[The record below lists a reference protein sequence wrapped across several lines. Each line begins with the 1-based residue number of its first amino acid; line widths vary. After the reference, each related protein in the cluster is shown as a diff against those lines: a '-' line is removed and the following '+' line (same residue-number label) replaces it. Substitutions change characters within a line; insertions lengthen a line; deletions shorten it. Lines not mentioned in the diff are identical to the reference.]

1 MIVAYL
7 QLAASMA
14 LVGVNVVVLK
24 LLAEALPVPLV
35 LGLRCG
41 LAALI
46 LLAVLGRRALV
57 LPGRGAMA
65 NIAAQAVLGSIF
77 YNVLLMLGVQRTG
90 ALEAGLVLAALPAVV
105 AVGAFV
111 LLREALPV
119 RRGFAAALAGLGM
132 AALALGRGG
141 EAHLALLGDAL
152 VFGAVLA
159 EAGYVLLAKSNAGA
173 VSPLVGAFWMQV
185 IGTVLLAPVAATQWA
200 GAHFTA
206 VSAGL
211 LVFHGVT
218 ASVLA
223 VVLLWYAGL
232 RRVPGGVAGVFAGL
246 LPLSAGAAAIVVLHE
261 APGPG
266 HLVGAVLMLGSIGLA
281 TWPGRA
287 APALPPAATST
298 GLRARPANPG

>member
-1 MIVAYL
+1 MILAYG

-14 LVGVNVVVLK
+14 LVGINVVVLK

-35 LGLRCG
+35 LALRCG

-46 LLAVLGRRALV
+46 LLAVLGRGALR
-57 LPGRGAMA
+57 LPGRGAFL
-65 NIAAQAVLGSIF
+65 NIAAQAVLGSIV

-105 AVGAFV
+105 AVGAFA
-111 LLREALPV
+111 LLHEALPA
-119 RRGFAAALAGLGM
+119 RRAVAAGLAGLGM

-159 EAGYVLLAKSNAGA
+159 EAGYVLLAKSNAGR
-173 VSPLVGAFWMQV
+173 VSPLLGAFWMQV
-185 IGTVLLAPVAATQWA
+185 AGTVILVPVAATQWA
-200 GAHFTA
+200 GAQFTP
-206 VSAGL
+206 VSVAL

-223 VVLLWYAGL
+223 VVLWYAGL

-246 LPLSAGAAAIVVLHE
+246 LPLSAGAAAILVLHE

-266 HLVGAVLMLGSIGLA
+266 HLAGAVLMLGSIGLA
-281 TWPGRA
+281 TWPGRTSHGGRGA
-287 APALPPAATST
+287 TPPGPTVR
-298 GLRARPANPG
+298 RASPG